1 MKKLLLSTIAACSLL
16 SAASFEQYPNGIIA
30 TIGYMYNSAGSTLED
45 GLIHGLRFNQN
56 IYNADSPFAVDS
68 YQIALDVASFG
79 YANSDET
86 TSFLNLGGN
95 FLWYFDTQSN
105 FVPYM
110 LLGAGV
116 NYIGEP
122 KGPQKSFSLYTN
134 AGAGAELMIRSNVA
148 LIGEAKYIYLGP
160 KRTAVNTNVGLKFSY
175 GD

>member
-1 MKKLLLSTIAACSLL
+1 MKKIVLSTLAVFSMLN
-16 SAASFEQYPNGIIA
+16 AASFEQYPNGVTA
-30 TIGYMYNSAGSTLED
+30 TVGYMYNSEDSALED

-56 IYNADSPFAVDS
+56 IYNANSPFAVDS
-68 YQIALDVASFG
+68 YQIALDIGSFG
-79 YANSDET
+79 YANSDDT
-86 TSFLNLGGN
+86 TSFVNLGGN

-110 LLGAGV
+110 ILGAGV
-116 NYIGEP
+116 NYISNP
-122 KGPQKSFSLYTN
+122 KTPQKTFSLYTN
-134 AGAGAELMIRSNVA
+134 AGAGAELMIRNNVA

>member
-1 MKKLLLSTIAACSLL
+1 MKKILL
-16 SAASFEQYPNGIIA
+16 SAIAAFSLLGASSFEQYPNGISVA
-30 TIGYMYNSAGSTLED
+30 MGYMYNSSASNLED
-45 GLIHGLRFNQN
+45 GLIHGIRYNQN
-56 IYNADSPFAVDS
+56 IYNANSPFAVDS

-79 YANSDET
+79 YADSDDT

-116 NYIGEP
+116 NYVSNP
-122 KGPQKSFSLYTN
+122 KNPQKTFSLYTN
-134 AGAGAELMIRSNVA
+134 AGAGAELMIRSNVS